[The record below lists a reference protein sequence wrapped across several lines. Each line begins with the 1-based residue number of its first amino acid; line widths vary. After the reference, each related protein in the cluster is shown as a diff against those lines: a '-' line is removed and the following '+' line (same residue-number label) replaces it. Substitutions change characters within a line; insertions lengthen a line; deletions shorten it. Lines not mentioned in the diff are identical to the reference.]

1 MVEQQQQSTRLV
13 ETNKAVAAGIAAVI
27 AALFTS
33 KLGVAGTLIGTA
45 LTAMTITL
53 GAAILKAQIERAQT
67 TLSGLPSTVRG
78 RLSTQQVRVPGRP
91 NAEPNPEPPP
101 PPEPRGGHTA
111 GFLERLRSIPSF
123 LKGLSTTAR
132 RRVLVSG
139 ALAGLVAIA
148 IALCII
154 TFTEAVA
161 GEPISSFVGTQR
173 ESAVE
178 TGPRTS
184 VGSLFG
190 GSSQDTDPQNTPQ
203 QYVPQQDV
211 PAGEGQDQRVS
222 PAAPQPSGGGQYP
235 EDPVQQPADPAPQ
248 DPGQE
253 QPGGTPQD
261 GTPQNGTPPQQQP
274 GAEPVPDVEEP
285 AVPPDQ

>member
-13 ETNKAVAAGIAAVI
+13 ETNKAVAAGMAAVV

-53 GAAILKAQIERAQT
+53 GAAILKAQIERAQ
-67 TLSGLPSTVRG
+67 STVRG
-78 RLSTQQVRVPGRP
+78 RLSTQRIRVPGSADAKL
-91 NAEPNPEPPP
+91 NADPDPEPSAS
-101 PPEPRGGHTA
+101 PEPRRRELRRERSA

-123 LKGLSTTAR
+123 LGGLSSAAR
-132 RRVLVSG
+132 RRILLSG

-148 IALCII
+148 IALSII

-161 GEPISSFVGTQR
+161 GEPISSLVGTQR
-173 ESAVE
+173 ESSGEAVS
-178 TGPRTS
+178 RTS

-190 GSSQDTDPQNTPQ
+190 GSSQVTDPQNAPQ
-203 QYVPQQDV
+203 QYVPQQDA
-211 PAGEGQDQRVS
+211 PAGEGQDQRGN
-222 PAAPQPSGGGQYP
+222 PAPQPGGGGQYL
-235 EDPVQQPADPAPQ
+235 EDPAQQQPADPAPQ
-248 DPGQE
+248 EPGQE

-261 GTPQNGTPPQQQP
+261 GTPPQQQP

-285 AVPPDQ
+285 AAPPDQ